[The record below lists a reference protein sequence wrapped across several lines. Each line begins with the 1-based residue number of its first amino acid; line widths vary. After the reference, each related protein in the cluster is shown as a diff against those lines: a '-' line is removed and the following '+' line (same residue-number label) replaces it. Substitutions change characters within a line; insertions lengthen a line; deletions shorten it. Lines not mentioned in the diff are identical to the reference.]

1 MFQNSHSRLVAI
13 SDGVFAVVLTLMV
26 LDIDV
31 PERITWA
38 TMSATGWK
46 VLLYMISFGVV
57 AQYWIYHQELFHAIK
72 EPTIQLLVYNFIYL
86 GFICLTPFA
95 TSFLSD
101 HPREQA
107 GALMFAGVI
116 FLVDAVQFI
125 LFRLVIRA
133 GGGRAQLTPHDQEE
147 YRGAATMLI
156 ISGVLYRG
164 RTDLAAMAAAGDRF
178 GTIRPDGAN
187 TSMAAVGSASWAVN
201 QTRTRRH

>member
-57 AQYWIYHQELFHAIK
+57 AQYWIYHEELFHAIK

-156 ISGVLYRG
+156 ISGVYIVVGLILPQWLLLVIVLGLFG
-164 RTDLAAMAAAGDRF
+164 RTVQTHLWRRWAA
-178 GTIRPDGAN
+178 
-187 TSMAAVGSASWAVN
+187 
-201 QTRTRRH
+201 RHGQ

>member
-1 MFQNSHSRLVAI
+1 MFQNSHSRLVGI
-13 SDGVFAVVLTLMV
+13 SDGIFAVVLTLMV

-31 PERITWA
+31 PARITTA
-38 TMSATGWK
+38 SMMETGWK

-57 AQYWIYHQELFHAIK
+57 SQYWVYHQELFHAIK

-101 HPREQA
+101 HPQERI

-133 GGGRAQLTPHDQEE
+133 AGGQAQLTKHDREE
-147 YRGAATMLI
+147 YRGTATMLI
-156 ISGVLYRG
+156 ISGIYIVVSLIVPQWLLLVIALGLFG
-164 RTDLAAMAAAGDRF
+164 RTVQTHLWR
-178 GTIRPDGAN
+178 RWGA
-187 TSMAAVGSASWAVN
+187 
-201 QTRTRRH
+201 HHD